1 MNVLQQRY
9 PTEIAQILAKYPA
22 DQKRSAMMPL
32 LFLAQRELGYI
43 NRQSLLDI
51 AEIIE
56 TTPTEVAS
64 VIGFYTL
71 FHDTPGGRYRL
82 QVCTDLSCAL
92 RGADRLVEQ
101 LCQNLAI
108 RTGETTSDGLI
119 TVEEVTCLAG
129 CNRGPLFQLQGD
141 GEMTYH
147 ENQTVE
153 TTMKLVEELRQHAN
167 S

>member
-1 MNVLQQRY
+1 MNVLQQSY
-9 PTEIAQILAKYPA
+9 PDEIGQILAKYPPE
-22 DQKRSAMMPL
+22 QKRSAMMPL
-32 LFLAQRELGYI
+32 LYLAQRELGFI

-51 AEIIE
+51 AEILE

-92 RGADRLVEQ
+92 RGADRFVEQ

-108 RTGETTSDGLI
+108 RTGETTPDGLI

-129 CNRGPLFQLQGD
+129 CNRSPLFQLQGN
-141 GEMTYH
+141 GETTYH
-147 ENQTVE
+147 ENQTIE
-153 TTMKLVEELRQHAN
+153 TAMKLVEELRQHAN
-167 S
+167 G

>member
-9 PTEIAQILAKYPA
+9 SKEISQILTKYPA

-32 LFLAQRELGYI
+32 LYLAQREVGFI

-71 FHDTPGGRYRL
+71 FHDTPGGRYHL

-92 RGADRLVEQ
+92 RGADLFVEQ

-129 CNRGPLFQLQGD
+129 CDRSPLFQLQGD
-141 GEMTYH
+141 GETTYH
-147 ENQTVE
+147 ENQTIE
-153 TTMKLVEELRQHAN
+153 TTLKLVEELKQHAN
-167 S
+167 G